1 LWKYHFLLILRKLP
15 DSLNEVIEMKI
26 TTMREKLVDEISQ
39 IPDEKVPEI
48 FDFIHHFRLGL
59 NVKESNPQNIL
70 KLAGSWND
78 MSEADFTEFQNELKS
93 RRKNA
98 FTSRRNK

>member
-1 LWKYHFLLILRKLP
+1 LLILRKLP
-15 DSLNEVIEMKI
+15 DSLQEVIEMKI
-26 TTMREKLVDEISQ
+26 SKMREKLVDEISQ

-59 NVKESNPQNIL
+59 DLKISNPQKIL

-78 MSEADFTEFQNELKS
+78 MSEADFSEFQNGIKS

-98 FTSRRNK
+98 FISRRNSETSID